1 MAWFYRAI
9 EREDGRWT
17 CRHGLSEYDSHD
29 TVEASLEHL
38 RELAAPAGDF
48 TLFVHPLDGTAVRP
62 AVALT
67 RPTMVRLLARP
78 TARLDAGTSSGNGS
92 TQL

>member
-9 EREDGRWT
+9 EREDGRWS

-48 TLFVHPLDGTAVRP
+48 TLFVHPLGGKAVRP

-67 RPTMVRLLARP
+67 GPTMLRLLALP
-78 TARLDAGTSSGNGS
+78 KGRLDAVTD
-92 TQL
+92 QRP